1 MADAAPDGV
10 ICLRRSSMP
19 EVEPGRSSVSRDRGT
34 EIELARALLT
44 NLYEEYYDRMVR
56 YIFVRIRDQTEAED
70 LAGEVFLKAL
80 KSLNSYRG
88 RGEQMRVWL
97 FKIAHNVVIDH
108 VRKMSKRKTVPLN
121 DMEIPDRLSVEETV
135 ETRLQVERLSEAL
148 EQLTPSQR
156 EVIGLRFFA
165 GLSSAE
171 VGEISGKSGAAVREM
186 QRAAIEKLR
195 KLIR

>member
-80 KSLNSYRG
+80 KSLDSYRG

-121 DMEIPDRLSVEETV
+121 EMEIPDRLSVEETV
-135 ETRLQVERLSEAL
+135 ETKLQVERLSEAL

>member
-1 MADAAPDGV
+1 VADAAPDGV

-80 KSLNSYRG
+80 KSLDSYRG

-135 ETRLQVERLSEAL
+135 ETRLQVERLSQAL

>member
-1 MADAAPDGV
+1 
-10 ICLRRSSMP
+10 MP

-88 RGEQMRVWL
+88 RGEQMHVWL

-135 ETRLQVERLSEAL
+135 ETRLQVERLSQAL